1 MARKFDGRPLLQVPH
16 YGRTNVS
23 PIGSCASTTQ
33 PQKKKLVCLDF
44 LLLGDRVRSR
54 QKKTEKKRFIRFFS
68 INRQQNR
75 RKIKRETE
83 TVRLESLHLVIRD

>member
-33 PQKKKLVCLDF
+33 PQKKKNSYVLTFCCSVIESEAAKKK
-44 LLLGDRVRSR
+44 RK
-54 QKKTEKKRFIRFFS
+54 QKKTIHSLFF
-68 INRQQNR
+68 N
-75 RKIKRETE
+75 
-83 TVRLESLHLVIRD
+83 

>member
-54 QKKTEKKRFIRFFS
+54 QKKTETKKNDSFAFFQL
-68 INRQQNR
+68 IDN
-75 RKIKRETE
+75 KTE
-83 TVRLESLHLVIRD
+83 EK